1 MQALRLP
8 RAVQLIPPL
17 KKFCLKLFG
26 GGLKFFVVFLIVSIF
41 LVWFAVVS
49 MQIFGYLDTEESCER
64 FGSDQFGDFFS
75 VSLYTTQEHIVLHSL
90 TGFEVNVS
98 ISNARRMDRAHE

>member
-1 MQALRLP
+1 MHLYFDMQALRLP

-17 KKFCLKLFG
+17 KRFCFKLLG

-49 MQIFGYLDTEESCER
+49 MQIFGYLDTEEACER

-75 VSLYTTQEHIVLHSL
+75 VSLHV
-90 TGFEVNVS
+90 
-98 ISNARRMDRAHE
+98 

>member
-8 RAVQLIPPL
+8 RAVQIVPSL
-17 KKFCLKLFG
+17 KRFFFKILG
-26 GGLKFFVVFLIVSIF
+26 GGLKLFVVFLIVVIF

-49 MQIFGYLDTEESCER
+49 MQIFGYLDTEEACER

-75 VSLYTTQEHIVLHSL
+75 VNLH
-90 TGFEVNVS
+90 T
-98 ISNARRMDRAHE
+98 